1 MPSEDTKKL
10 EFPQNC
16 KSDKATSIINA
27 YFETLIKKI
36 DGCKNNPDKSST
48 KKYANIFHADIQ
60 CLQNEKFM
68 VLKISMMCRE
78 VKNA

>member
-27 YFETLIKKI
+27 YFEILIKKI

-48 KKYANIFHADIQ
+48 KSMRTYSTQIF
-60 CLQNEKFM
+60 NVYKM
-68 VLKISMMCRE
+68 RSSWY
-78 VKNA
+78 